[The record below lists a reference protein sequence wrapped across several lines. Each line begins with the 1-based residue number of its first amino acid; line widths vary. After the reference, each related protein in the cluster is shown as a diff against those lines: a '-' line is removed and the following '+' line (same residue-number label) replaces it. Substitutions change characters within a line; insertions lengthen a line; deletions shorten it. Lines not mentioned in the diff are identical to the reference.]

1 MTDVTYV
8 AAPRRHA
15 IRPELRIGGRVVAIV
30 LTALGGDALQIP
42 AGTDRLQRVLRQ
54 IVRFS
59 PFLDRRPN
67 VLAKCSAESLLGIH
81 HRAVLLKLGE
91 ASVVYHSG
99 ASLPRLPRSHCFDH
113 RFDV

>member
-8 AAPRRHA
+8 AAPRSHA
-15 IRPELRIGGRVVAIV
+15 IRPELRIGGRVVAIL

-42 AGTDRLQRVLRQ
+42 AGTERLQRVLRQ

-67 VLAKCSAESLLGIH
+67 VLPKCSAESFLGIH
-81 HRAVLLKLGE
+81 QRAVLLQLGE
-91 ASVVYHSG
+91 ASVVYQSG
-99 ASLPRLPRSHCFDH
+99 AGIQLL
-113 RFDV
+113 